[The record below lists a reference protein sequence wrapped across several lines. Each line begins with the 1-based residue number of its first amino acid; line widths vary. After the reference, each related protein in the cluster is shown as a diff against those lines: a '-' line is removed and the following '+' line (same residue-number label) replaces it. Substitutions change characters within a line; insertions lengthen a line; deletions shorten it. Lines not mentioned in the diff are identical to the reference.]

1 MIWSNFLP
9 RRFAPKGQTS
19 NPEPE
24 IHQGTGMA
32 AEASTKNIASQTS
45 AMGALMG
52 LIAAQGGGCQLSM
65 VAPQP
70 KTSDDVFG
78 SIEANTT
85 EKRWMAWV
93 ASPYMPSVAALA
105 AMGIDPSRLL
115 FIHARD
121 EAHAVG
127 VVEQALRSGTCG
139 AVFAWLSGVSPE
151 VQARL
156 QQAAQAG
163 GAWGTVFHDAKGFG
177 QGDAKHTVM
186 SPVIRPMQDRLAQKV
201 VDTTTKAAARVR
213 HSIPSENY
221 NLQLDF

>member
-9 RRFAPKGQTS
+9 RRFAPKGHTRI
-19 NPEPE
+19 PEPE
-24 IHQGTGMA
+24 VHQGAGKVT
-32 AEASTKNIASQTS
+32 EASAKNGASQAS

-70 KTSDDVFG
+70 KPSDDVFG
-78 SIEANTT
+78 SGETNAM

-93 ASPYMPSVAALA
+93 ASPYMPSAAALT
-105 AMGIDPSRLL
+105 AMGVDASSLL

-121 EAHAVG
+121 EEHAVW
-127 VVEQALRSGTCG
+127 VMEQALRSGTCG
-139 AVFAWLSGVSPE
+139 AVFAWLPGVSPE
-151 VQARL
+151 IQARL

-163 GAWGTVFHDAKGFG
+163 GAWGTVFHDADRSGM
-177 QGDAKHTVM
+177 GDVKQAAM
-186 SPVIRPMQDRLAQKV
+186 PSMIRPMQDKLAQKV

-213 HSIPSENY
+213 HSRASESF